1 MLPVPLTSAEV
12 DHFLAKGYVTIPGCF
27 TRDFA
32 QPLIDHAYER
42 LDYDPDDPA
51 TWTEPIRY
59 LDHVHRFK
67 VKDLCPRAWGAICD
81 VMGGEDRIN
90 PAIQRLETKHFS
102 SVESF
107 HWSDAFIINFRYGA
121 DAPWRPPAPDTAHW
135 HKDGSFFRHFLD
147 SPEQAL
153 LVVLQWTDT
162 PPKSGGTFVA
172 CDSFRHVARYLA
184 DHPEGVDPGA
194 CNFLIDQCQDFI
206 ELTGQTGDLTLLHP
220 FTLHASSP
228 NHSGRPRFMTNP
240 PIALKDPLNFNRGD
254 PADFS
259 LVERGVLQALGVDR
273 YDFQP
278 TAPRE
283 WYGL

>member
-1 MLPVPLTSAEV
+1 MQTLTPAQV
-12 DHFLAKGYVTIPGCF
+12 DHFLDKGHVNIPGCF

-32 QPLIDHAYER
+32 QPLIDHAYAR
-42 LDYDPDDPA
+42 LGCDPDDPA

-59 LDHVHRFK
+59 LDHANRFK
-67 VKDLCPRAWGAICD
+67 IKDFCPRAWDATCD
-81 VMGGEDRIN
+81 VLGGEDRID
-90 PAIQRLETKHFS
+90 PTVRRMETIHFS

-107 HWSDAFIINFRYGA
+107 HWSDAFIVNFHYGA
-121 DAPWRPPAPDTAHW
+121 DQPWQPPSPKTDGW

-153 LVVLQWTDT
+153 LTVIQWTDT

-172 CDSFRHVARYLA
+172 CDSFKHVARFLA

-194 CNFLIDQCQDFI
+194 FGALIDPCGDFI
-206 ELTGQTGDLTLLHP
+206 ELTGHTGDLTLLHP

-228 NHSGRPRFMTNP
+228 NLSGRPRFMTNP
-240 PIALKDPLNFNRGD
+240 PVALKDPLDFNRKNPD
-254 PADFS
+254 DFS
-259 LVERGVLQALGVDR
+259 LIERGVLLALGVDR

-278 TAPRE
+278 TGPRA